1 MAGVPGFEP
10 GLSVLETDVL
20 TVDTIPLQVLPIAD
34 FRLSICARRSLQLAI
49 GNRNRQMVLLRFL
62 VTSVLAA
69 TTAEFAELQPVRRC
83 LLVFSRNVVA
93 TLTIGTLKHN
103 IVAWHILFPIS
114 DFRLPINCR
123 WPNSQLVRVPFQSA
137 IGTWQ
142 STMLLFNHFRNGAG
156 SDRAAAF
163 TNREA

>member
-69 TTAEFAELQPVRRC
+69 TTAEFAELQAVRRC

-114 DFRLPINCR
+114 DCQLPIVFPRTAFAFSIGNR
-123 WPNSQLVRVPFQSA
+123 QLA
-137 IGTWQ
+137 I
-142 STMLLFNHFRNGAG
+142 
-156 SDRAAAF
+156 
-163 TNREA
+163 